1 MDRETERLFSLDA
14 ALRAE
19 GDQML
24 SETGLGA
31 LLAEAGYHPVGS
43 YAMRTMTWRDLD
55 YHRYGRPEWEE
66 QWEFAT
72 RLAGSGACYRLTVED
87 FTEHPSPSLPR
98 GIYIGARV
106 FWREQVWKLDL
117 WTALREEFPT
127 DRNEVWQRLLTEDK
141 RARIPA
147 IKEAICDG
155 PQYRRTILSIDIY
168 EAVLERD
175 ITTVDD
181 FLRWCEQRTKAE

>member
-55 YHRYGRPEWEE
+55 YHRYAQPEWEE

-72 RLAGSGACYRLTVED
+72 HLAGSGACYRLTVED
-87 FTEHPSPSLPR
+87 FTVHPSPSLPR
-98 GIYIGARV
+98 GIYIGARA

-141 RARIPA
+141 RARILA

-181 FLRWCEQRTKAE
+181 FLRWCEQRTETR